1 MVYPERLRFRP
12 GLCYTGKNRR
22 TVRFSG
28 RFRHAI
34 QSERRRSERLV
45 PRTEGIF
52 IDITIF
58 PAPLTGRLGEDY
70 KRFLFSCGVRDEGDA
85 DVTALMTDDDFS
97 IVACGS
103 RAGHVLKQFAVS
115 PAIEGSGAFASVL
128 SALQSDAV
136 QNGVP
141 RLFLCTK
148 PKNLRMVSSMGFYP
162 VVSTPEAVLAENRR
176 NGFSDFLSSLP
187 RFPGICGAVVMNADP
202 FTLGHKHLVEYAAS
216 RCGTLY
222 VFAVSEAGSL
232 FSPDE
237 RYEMIE
243 RGTAHIRNRVMC
255 RSDMYLVSRA
265 TFPAYFIRDEAH
277 AEEVRSDLDI
287 ELFRAKIAPA
297 LGIVKRFVGEE
308 PFSPVTRAYN
318 ERMKNLLPES
328 GIELI
333 EVPRL
338 NNISASSV
346 RTLLRAGEIIK
357 TAEAVPE
364 TTYETILR
372 NFGTDA

>member
-1 MVYPERLRFRP
+1 MKKSSEHRLS
-12 GLCYTGKNRR
+12 GR
-22 TVRFSG
+22 TVP
-28 RFRHAI
+28 
-34 QSERRRSERLV
+34 L
-45 PRTEGIF
+45 TEGIF

-58 PAPLTGRLGEDY
+58 PAPLTGRLGGEY
-70 KRFLFSCGVRDEGDA
+70 KRFLFSCGLRDEGDA

-136 QNGVP
+136 QNGMP
-141 RLFLCTK
+141 RLFLCTG
-148 PKNLRMVSSMGFYP
+148 PEHLRMVSSMGFYP
-162 VVSTPEAVLAENRR
+162 VVSTPEAVLAENRK
-176 NGFSDFLSSLP
+176 NGFSGFLASLP
-187 RFPGICGAVVMNADP
+187 RFPGTCGAVVMNADP
-202 FTLGHKHLVEYAAS
+202 FTLGHQHLAEYAAS
-216 RCGTLY
+216 RCDTLY

-308 PFSPVTRAYN
+308 PFSPTTRAYN
-318 ERMKNLLPES
+318 ERMKELLPQK
-328 GIELI
+328 GIELCEI
-333 EVPRL
+333 PRL
-338 NNISASSV
+338 AGISASRV
-346 RTLLRAGEIIK
+346 RALIREGRIEETREL
-357 TAEAVPE
+357 VPE

-372 NFGTDA
+372 HVGANA